1 MELFDRIIGILGPI
15 ILIVGVGFFFAKKS
29 QPDLSVVNKLNLNLF
44 TPFLIFSVLSQ
55 KNIELDQYLLF
66 AFVAVLVVL
75 LPGLLSIPLTKRLG
89 VSWRTF
95 LPPMMFR
102 NSGNLGLPTLL
113 LAFGEQAIA
122 AAVILF
128 LIENTLHFSLGMRML
143 RTESSL
149 LSLLKIPILQA
160 TLVGVVVAHL
170 DFSVPQPVAIGVEML
185 GQISI
190 PLMLLS
196 LGARMAQTQLSDIR
210 LGLVSAI
217 WAPLSGLLSLALVL
231 AMVLPFTGLSKD
243 LIAMLVIFAALPP
256 AVLNFLIAEQL
267 NQEPD
272 RVASI
277 VLLGNLSA
285 LITLPI
291 VFTFVL

>member
-1 MELFDRIIGILGPI
+1 M
-15 ILIVGVGFFFAKKS
+15 VGVGFFFAKKS

-66 AFVAVLVVL
+66 SFVAVLVVL

-102 NSGNLGLPTLL
+102 NSGNLGLPILL

-160 TLVGVVVAHL
+160 TLVGVVVAYL